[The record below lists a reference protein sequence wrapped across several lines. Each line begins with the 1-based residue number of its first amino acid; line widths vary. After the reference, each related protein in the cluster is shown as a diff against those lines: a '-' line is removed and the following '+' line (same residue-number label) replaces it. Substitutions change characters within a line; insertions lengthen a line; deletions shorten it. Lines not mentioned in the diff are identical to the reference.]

1 MFGLSSLLHA
11 ENGGVHVVVSE
22 WMHVGQAGQG
32 LPLGIYVYGRTGKGA
47 RVGPGNMCAFVRHH
61 GDLYCLVTAVSQ
73 SILYPL
79 FLPYDTDGL
88 CQTGEKPQSG
98 VVFLAVF
105 VLRV

>member
-47 RVGPGNMCAFVRHH
+47 RVARSGLNSR
-61 GDLYCLVTAVSQ
+61 
-73 SILYPL
+73 L
-79 FLPYDTDGL
+79 FMNSSLNSSL
-88 CQTGEKPQSG
+88 G
-98 VVFLAVF
+98 VLFEL
-105 VLRV
+105 